1 MSEIDPETLEI
12 AREEANDCL
21 ARIESNLLALEA
33 GGRDPEL
40 VDSLFRDTHSVKG
53 AASMVGWPEVASIAH
68 GMEDRLED
76 ARDRGEL
83 PADDVEPLLRATDEL
98 RQAVD
103 AAAGRGGAAADP
115 PPPPPPAE
123 QTPRPEPAAT
133 APASA
138 PQPRPE
144 APTAELR
151 HAAMRVDPARVDRML
166 DAVGETVL
174 HRRRLEHIA
183 GDRILAAGEEA
194 EEEMDRGERL
204 LDQLQ
209 DAVIAMRTLP
219 VSSITGHF
227 PRAVRDIATTEGKE
241 ADLVVTGSETQLD
254 RVILEGI
261 SDPIVH
267 LLRNAVAHGIEPPE
281 EREAAGKP
289 RRGRIE
295 LRAEQ
300 RGGMVAIEVAD
311 DGRGVSPELI
321 ERGGATG
328 SLAEVLATA
337 GLSTAVE
344 VGDLAGRGV
353 GLDAAKSHV
362 EALGGRVEVLSE
374 AGRGTQV
381 ILLVPMTLAL
391 LNVLLFER
399 DGQAFGLPVSSVR
412 EVVTVTEIASLE
424 GQARI
429 EYRGRAVPFADLMA
443 LLGATG
449 SPLPSRPPAI
459 VVATSTR
466 AIAVACDRVLGDH
479 ELVVKSLGPL
489 LAGAKGYLG
498 AAIRKTGGVALIV
511 DPNHLL
517 EARAP
522 RAPVPVAATR
532 RRAPTVLV
540 VDDQFSVRR
549 LQRGIL
555 EAAGYRVEVAGDGR
569 EALQM
574 VLADPEIDLVL
585 TDVQM
590 PEMDGFEL
598 LKAIREDK
606 SRGSLPVVIVSSK
619 GSEEHRQRGA
629 EEGADAY
636 IVKQE
641 FNQQSLLETIGRLI
655 GS

>member
-1 MSEIDPETLEI
+1 MNEIDPETLEI

-40 VDSLFRDTHSVKG
+40 VDLLFRDTHSVKG
-53 AASMVGWPEVASIAH
+53 AASMVGWREVASIAH

-98 RQAVD
+98 RRAVD
-103 AAAGRGGAAADP
+103 AAAGPGGTAAEPSP
-115 PPPPPPAE
+115 PPAPAE
-123 QTPRPEPAAT
+123 QTPRPQPAAP
-133 APASA
+133 APA
-138 PQPRPE
+138 PRPE
-144 APTAELR
+144 PAVPAAELR
-151 HAAMRVDPARVDRML
+151 PTAMRVDPARVDSML

-174 HRRRLEHIA
+174 HHRRLEHIA

-209 DAVIAMRTLP
+209 DAVIGMRTLP

-241 ADLVVTGSETQLD
+241 VDLVVTGSETQLD

-281 EREAAGKP
+281 EREAADKP

-300 RGGMVAIEVAD
+300 KGGMVAIEVAD

-321 ERGGATG
+321 ERGSATD

-353 GLDAAKSHV
+353 GVGAAKSHV

-399 DGQAFGLPVSSVR
+399 EGQAFGLPVSSVR
-412 EVVTVTEIASLE
+412 EVVTVKEVASL
-424 GQARI
+424 GGKAQI
-429 EYRGRAVPFADLMA
+429 EHRGKAVPLADLTT

-449 SPLPSRPPAI
+449 SPLPSQPAAI
-459 VVATSTR
+459 IVATSTR
-466 AIAVACDRVLGDH
+466 AVAVACDRVLCDR

-489 LAGAKGYLG
+489 LAGTKGYLG
-498 AAIRKTGGVALIV
+498 AGIRENGTVALVV

-522 RAPVPVAATR
+522 QTPVPVAATR

-540 VDDQFSVRR
+540 VDDQFSVRQM
-549 LQRGIL
+549 QRGIL
-555 EAAGYRVEVAGDGR
+555 EAAGYRVEVARDGR
-569 EALQM
+569 EALKT
-574 VLADPEIDLVL
+574 VLTDPEIDLVL

-590 PEMDGFEL
+590 PEMDGFDL
-598 LKAIREDK
+598 LKAIRKDK
-606 SRGSLPVVIVSSK
+606 SRGSLPVAIVT
-619 GSEEHRQRGA
+619 SEGGEEYRQRGA

>member
-1 MSEIDPETLEI
+1 MNEIDPETLEI

-33 GGRDPEL
+33 SGRDPEL

-103 AAAGRGGAAADP
+103 AAADRGAPAAE
-115 PPPPPPAE
+115 PPPA
-123 QTPRPEPAAT
+123 
-133 APASA
+133 
-138 PQPRPE
+138 
-144 APTAELR
+144 APTAELP

-261 SDPIVH
+261 SDPIIH

-300 RGGMVAIEVAD
+300 KGGMVAIEVAD

-321 ERGGATG
+321 ERGSATG

-362 EALGGRVEVLSE
+362 EALGGRVEVFSE
-374 AGRGTQV
+374 SGRGTQV
-381 ILLVPMTLAL
+381 TLLVPMTLAL

-412 EVVTVTEIASLE
+412 EVVTVKETASLE

-429 EYRGRAVPFADLMA
+429 EYRGRAVPLADPIA

-449 SPLPSRPPAI
+449 PPLPSQPPAI

-466 AIAVACDRVLGDH
+466 AVAVACDRVLGDR

-489 LAGAKGYLG
+489 LAGTKGYLG

-511 DPNHLL
+511 DPNYLL

-522 RAPVPVAATR
+522 RASVPVAATR
-532 RRAPTVLV
+532 RRAPTVLL
-540 VDDQFSVRR
+540 VDDQFSVRQ

-555 EAAGYRVEVAGDGR
+555 EAAGYRVEVARRWPRGPAEGADGPRDRSRADRRPDAGDGR
-569 EALQM
+569 VRAAGGDPRGQNARVAARRDRHLQ
-574 VLADPEIDLVL
+574 
-585 TDVQM
+585 
-590 PEMDGFEL
+590 G
-598 LKAIREDK
+598 
-606 SRGSLPVVIVSSK
+606 G
-619 GSEEHRQRGA
+619 
-629 EEGADAY
+629 
-636 IVKQE
+636 
-641 FNQQSLLETIGRLI
+641 
-655 GS
+655 

>member
-1 MSEIDPETLEI
+1 MSEVAPETLEL

-33 GGRDPEL
+33 GGRDPKL
-40 VDSLFRDTHSVKG
+40 VDLLFRDTHSVKG

-68 GMEDRLED
+68 GLEDRLED
-76 ARDRGEL
+76 ARDLGEL
-83 PADDVEPLLRATDEL
+83 PVDEVEPLLRATDEL
-98 RQAVD
+98 RQAV
-103 AAAGRGGAAADP
+103 AAAGRGVSAAEP
-115 PPPPPPAE
+115 PSPPAPAE
-123 QTPRPEPAAT
+123 QVPWPEPAASE
-133 APASA
+133 PA
-138 PQPRPE
+138 PQPELP

-151 HAAMRVDPARVDRML
+151 HDAMRVDPARVDRML

-174 HRRRLEHIA
+174 HRRRLEHIV

-209 DAVIAMRTLP
+209 DSLIAMRTLP
-219 VSSITGHF
+219 VSSIAGHF
-227 PRAVRDIATTEGKE
+227 PRAVRDIAATEGKE
-241 ADLVVTGSETQLD
+241 ADLVVAGSETQLD

-261 SDPIVH
+261 SDPIIQ

-300 RGGMVAIEVAD
+300 KGGLVAIEVAD

-321 ERGGATG
+321 EQGALTG

-337 GLSTAVE
+337 GLSTAVD

-362 EALGGRVEVLSE
+362 EALGGRVEVLSKS
-374 AGRGTQV
+374 GRGTQV
-381 ILLVPMTLAL
+381 ILLLPMTLAVR
-391 LNVLLFER
+391 NVLLFER
-399 DGQAFGLPVSSVR
+399 NGQAFGLPVSSVR
-412 EVVTVTEIASLE
+412 EVVIVKKTASLE

-429 EYRGRAVPFADLMA
+429 EYRGKAVPLADLTA

-449 SPLPSRPPAI
+449 SPLPSHPPAI

-466 AIAVACDRVLGDH
+466 AVAVACDRVLGDR

-498 AAIRKTGGVALIV
+498 AGIREDGGVVLIV

-522 RAPVPVAATR
+522 RAPVAIGATR
-532 RRAPTVLV
+532 RRAPMVLV
-540 VDDQFSVRR
+540 VDDQFGVRQ

-555 EAAGYRVEVAGDGR
+555 EAAGYRVEVARDGR
-569 EALQM
+569 EALQK
-574 VLADPEIDLVL
+574 VLTDPEIDLVL

-606 SRGSLPVVIVSSK
+606 SRGSLPVAIVTSK
-619 GSEEHRQRGA
+619 EGEEHRQRGA
-629 EEGADAY
+629 KEGADAY

-641 FNQQSLLETIGRLI
+641 FNQQSLLETIARLI
-655 GS
+655 GG

>member
-1 MSEIDPETLEI
+1 MNEIDPETLEI

-103 AAAGRGGAAADP
+103 AAAGRGATAAE
-115 PPPPPPAE
+115 PPPA
-123 QTPRPEPAAT
+123 
-133 APASA
+133 
-138 PQPRPE
+138 
-144 APTAELR
+144 APTAELP

-219 VSSITGHF
+219 VASITGHF
-227 PRAVRDIATTEGKE
+227 PRAVRDIATAEGKE

-261 SDPIVH
+261 SDPIIH

-300 RGGMVAIEVAD
+300 KGGMVAIEVAD

-321 ERGGATG
+321 ERGSATG

-374 AGRGTQV
+374 SGRGTQV

-412 EVVTVTEIASLE
+412 EVVTVTETASLE

-429 EYRGRAVPFADLMA
+429 EYRGRAVPLADPIA

-449 SPLPSRPPAI
+449 SPLPSQPPAI

-466 AIAVACDRVLGDH
+466 AVAVACDRVLGDR

-489 LAGAKGYLG
+489 LAGTKGYLG
-498 AAIRKTGGVALIV
+498 AAIREDRRGGADRRPQL
-511 DPNHLL
+511 P
-517 EARAP
+517 ARSPGPAGARPRRGHAP
-522 RAPVPVAATR
+522 PGADGAGR
-532 RRAPTVLV
+532 RRPVQRSPAAARHPRG
-540 VDDQFSVRR
+540 RR
-549 LQRGIL
+549 LSGRGRGGWPRGL
-555 EAAGYRVEVAGDGR
+555 AEGADGPRDRSRADRRPDAGDGR
-569 EALQM
+569 VRAPEGDPRGQDARVAARRDRHLQ
-574 VLADPEIDLVL
+574 
-585 TDVQM
+585 
-590 PEMDGFEL
+590 G
-598 LKAIREDK
+598 
-606 SRGSLPVVIVSSK
+606 G
-619 GSEEHRQRGA
+619 
-629 EEGADAY
+629 
-636 IVKQE
+636 
-641 FNQQSLLETIGRLI
+641 
-655 GS
+655 